1 VLKKIFFFLAL
12 FWAGIIAF
20 FCLVDSSEIPKV
32 TISIENLDKL
42 VHIFFHFV
50 LTILLCLFFK
60 KLFNSYNMIKPIVI
74 SIIISFFFG
83 IIIEILQ
90 DLFTE
95 NRHADLFDV
104 LANLF
109 GATLSVITIMVLNKF
124 VNLDRFLE
132 DKV

>member
-12 FWAGIIAF
+12 FWAGIIVF
-20 FCLVDSSEIPKV
+20 FCLVDSSDIPKV

-50 LTILLCLFFK
+50 FTSLLYLFLK
-60 KLFNSYNMIKPIVI
+60 NVFNNTNKIKPVVVSIV
-74 SIIISFFFG
+74 ISFFFG

-90 DLFTE
+90 EAFTAT
-95 NRHADLFDV
+95 RHADLFDV

-109 GATLSVITIMVLNKF
+109 GATLSVVTIIVLDKF
-124 VNLDRFLE
+124 VDLDRFLE

>member
-1 VLKKIFFFLAL
+1 
-12 FWAGIIAF
+12 
-20 FCLVDSSEIPKV
+20 VDSSEIPQV

-50 LTILLCLFFK
+50 FTSLLYLFLK
-60 KLFNSYNMIKPIVI
+60 NVFNNTNKIKPVVVSIV
-74 SIIISFFFG
+74 ISFFFG

-90 DLFTE
+90 EAFTAT
-95 NRHADLFDV
+95 RHADLFDV

-109 GATLSVITIMVLNKF
+109 GATLSVVTIIVLDKF
-124 VNLDRFLE
+124 VDLDRFLE